1 MKCRKYAMLLIAA
14 TAGLAHAA
22 EKLPAGVWLPG
33 TMIEL
38 DIDASGRPSNLHCP
52 STVQPSICAVLIT
65 AAAKWQYAPGMQDGR
80 ATAMAADIVLTLR
93 ATKIDDAYVLH
104 ATDATM
110 SSRLDATPGSPTI
123 RQSSLS
129 PPHYPSSEL
138 RRGRVAEAYV
148 VLELWFQ
155 PGIGQPKAGKI
166 WLNGAPADSKN
177 HFVAAALDTIKK
189 WRVNSG
195 DGSMLSDCFSMR
207 FNGPAQQVPEDLSP
221 CKRTYRDGFL
231 PPQLLTKPEEMV
243 L

>member
-1 MKCRKYAMLLIAA
+1 MTCRNYTMLLIAA
-14 TAGLAHAA
+14 TAGFAHAA
-22 EKLPAGVWLPG
+22 ERLPAGVWLPP
-33 TMIEL
+33 TTVEL
-38 DIDASGRPSNLHCP
+38 DIDATGKPSNLHCP
-52 STVQPSICAVLIT
+52 STVQPEICTVLIT
-65 AAAKWQYAPGMQDGR
+65 AAAKWKYAPGMRDGS
-80 ATAMAADIVLTLR
+80 ATAMAAQIVLTLR
-93 ATKIDDAYVLH
+93 ANKIDDAYVLH
-104 ATDATM
+104 ATDAKM
-110 SSRLDATPGSPTI
+110 SSRLDATPGSPSI

-155 PGIGQPKAGKI
+155 PGIAPPKAGKI

-177 HFVAAALDTIKK
+177 HFVVAALDTIKK

-207 FNGPAQQVPEDLSP
+207 FNSPAQQVPDDDSP
-221 CKRTYRDGFL
+221 CKPTYRDGFL